1 MEAPHLPNTALPQGS
16 SSLPPNP
23 GFSQANIEVRY
34 LIRGDVLQVYRLM
47 CISRLH
53 LLREEHDDMN
63 VTNAEQVMPSAK
75 ATCYIYERSTIPKN
89 ASFAILHG
97 LAPTRTVTTS

>member
-1 MEAPHLPNTALPQGS
+1 
-16 SSLPPNP
+16 
-23 GFSQANIEVRY
+23 
-34 LIRGDVLQVYRLM
+34 
-47 CISRLH
+47 
-53 LLREEHDDMN
+53 MN